1 MDKKNIPMIF
11 SLEPSKASI
20 DKPLR
25 RMEMGMYY
33 QDIFAG
39 ILLLYYLKIMVT
51 SSDIFWISHPK
62 FYNLQISDE

>member
-1 MDKKNIPMIF
+1 MQVFMDKKNIPMIF

-33 QDIFAG
+33 QDICAG
-39 ILLLYYLKIMVT
+39 VLLLYYLKIMIT
-51 SSDIFWISHPK
+51 SSDIF
-62 FYNLQISDE
+62 E